1 MMPRMNWMISMLTR
15 PRLDSRSRAA
25 RLTWSGTAI
34 RAVAL
39 ASDICASG
47 NGILAGAARVGEVR
61 SVLTRPRTPAGDQE
75 KPRRWL
81 LLVGLVAF
89 AVALGLY
96 VAYTVIHPKS
106 FTMDPVD
113 LAVYRSGGLIV
124 RHVRPLYDPRLAAPL
139 YDWVGYGK
147 LHLPFTYTPFAAISF
162 AVISFVPWW
171 LSQQLSVAVD
181 IVALLAALWFTLGGL
196 GYRKD
201 LTRLAVTLLGA
212 AAAFWTEPFLRT
224 IYLGQVNLVLMAL
237 IIWDLCQPD
246 TRPSTGKSRWWKG
259 FGTGVAAGI
268 KLVPLIFIPYLL
280 LARKFRQAAMACAGF
295 AFTVLLGFV
304 ILPNDSTKWW
314 FDGLFVQGGRTGFT
328 GWAGNQSLDGL
339 IPRLSGSVNSAKP
352 AWIAAAVLAGAA
364 GVIAAALL
372 DRKGYQVPGL
382 LMAALTGLLISPISW
397 DHHWVWIAPG
407 ALVAGHYAVQ
417 AYRRKA
423 TKAAWA
429 LGILAVGIVAWFGA
443 WPARLFTARLNLG
456 HDSLGL
462 LWVAR
467 NTNPVYYDWYGDKP
481 WFTEYHWHGLALIA
495 GNAYVLAGLALF
507 GLLGALAL
515 LLPHRTKEHDDEP
528 GQAGARTQPGLRGR
542 LRLPAA

>member
-1 MMPRMNWMISMLTR
+1 M
-15 PRLDSRSRAA
+15 
-25 RLTWSGTAI
+25 
-34 RAVAL
+34 
-39 ASDICASG
+39 
-47 NGILAGAARVGEVR
+47 R
-61 SVLTRPRTPAGDQE
+61 SVLTRSQAHAGDN
-75 KPRRWL
+75 KAPGRWL
-81 LLVGLVAF
+81 LLVGLGAF

-139 YDWVGYGK
+139 YDWIGYGK
-147 LHLPFTYTPFAAISF
+147 LHLPFTYTPFAAIAF

-181 IVALLAALWFTLGGL
+181 IIALLAALWFTLGGL

-201 LTRLAVTLLGA
+201 QTRLAVTLLGA
-212 AAAFWTEPFLRT
+212 AAVFWTEPVLRT

-246 TRPSTGKSRWWKG
+246 TEHSRWWKG
-259 FGTGVAAGI
+259 FGTGIAAGI

-280 LARKFRQAAMACAGF
+280 LAGKFRQAAMACAGF
-295 AFTVLLGFV
+295 ACTVLLGFAV
-304 ILPNDSTKWW
+304 LPKDSATWW

-339 IPRLSGSVNSAKP
+339 ITRLAGSVSAARP
-352 AWIAAAVLAGAA
+352 AWIAVAVLVAA
-364 GVIAAALL
+364 IGVTAAALL

-382 LMAALTGLLISPISW
+382 LMAALTGLLVSPISW

-407 ALVAGHYAVQ
+407 ALVAAHYAVR
-417 AYRRKA
+417 AWRRNA
-423 TKAAWA
+423 RGAAVA
-429 LGILAVGIVAWFGA
+429 LAALALVIVAWFGA
-443 WPARLFTARLNLG
+443 WPARLFTAKLNLG
-456 HDSLGL
+456 NDSLGL
-462 LWVAR
+462 LWIPR
-467 NTNPVYYDWYGDKP
+467 NTNPVYYQRYGDKP
-481 WFTEYHWHGLALIA
+481 WFTEYHWHGLALAA

-507 GLLGALAL
+507 GLLGVLAL
-515 LLPHRTKEHDDEP
+515 LLPGKERDDEP
-528 GQAGARTQPGLRGR
+528 GPTRARTQSGRRGR

>member
-1 MMPRMNWMISMLTR
+1 
-15 PRLDSRSRAA
+15 
-25 RLTWSGTAI
+25 
-34 RAVAL
+34 
-39 ASDICASG
+39 
-47 NGILAGAARVGEVR
+47 VR
-61 SVLTRPRTPAGDQE
+61 SVLTRPQAPAGE
-75 KPRRWL
+75 HNAPRGWL
-81 LLVGLVAF
+81 LLAGLGAF

-96 VAYTVIHPKS
+96 VIYMVIHPKS

-147 LHLPFTYTPFAAISF
+147 LHLPFTYTPFAAIAF

-171 LSQQLSVAVD
+171 LSQQLSVTVD

-246 TRPSTGKSRWWKG
+246 TRPNTGKSRWWKG

-268 KLVPLIFIPYLL
+268 KLVPLIFVPYLL

-295 AFTVLLGFV
+295 SFTVLLGFV
-304 ILPNDSTKWW
+304 ILPGDSGTWW
-314 FDGLFVQGGRTGFT
+314 FHGLFFQGGRTGFT

-339 IPRLSGSVNSAKP
+339 ITRLAGSIDSARP

-443 WPARLFTARLNLG
+443 WPARLFTTRLNLG

-462 LWVAR
+462 LWIPR

-528 GQAGARTQPGLRGR
+528 GHAGARTQPGLRGR

>member
-1 MMPRMNWMISMLTR
+1 M
-15 PRLDSRSRAA
+15 
-25 RLTWSGTAI
+25 
-34 RAVAL
+34 
-39 ASDICASG
+39 
-47 NGILAGAARVGEVR
+47 R
-61 SVLTRPRTPAGDQE
+61 SVLTRPQAPAGEQ
-75 KPRRWL
+75 KRPGRWL
-81 LLVGLVAF
+81 LLVGLSAF
-89 AVALGLY
+89 AVVLGLY
-96 VAYTVIHPKS
+96 VIYTVIHPKS

-147 LHLPFTYTPFAAISF
+147 LHLPFTYTPFAAIAF

-196 GYRKD
+196 GYRRD
-201 LTRLAVTLLGA
+201 NIRLGATLLGA
-212 AAAFWTEPFLRT
+212 AAVFWTEPVLRT
-224 IYLGQVNLVLMAL
+224 MYLGQVNLVLMAL

-246 TRPSTGKSRWWKG
+246 TDKSRWWKG
-259 FGTGVAAGI
+259 FGTGIAAGV

-304 ILPNDSTKWW
+304 ILPKDSTKWW

-339 IPRLSGSVNSAKP
+339 ITRLTGSVNGAKP
-352 AWIAAAVLAGAA
+352 AWIVAAVLVGAA
-364 GVIAAALL
+364 GVTAAALL
-372 DRKGYQVPGL
+372 DRRGYPLPGL
-382 LMAALTGLLISPISW
+382 LMAALTGLLVSPISW

-407 ALVAGHYAVQ
+407 VLVAAHYAVQ
-417 AYRRKA
+417 AARRNA
-423 TKAAWA
+423 VKAAWA
-429 LGILAVGIVAWFGA
+429 LRILAVAMVAWFGA
-443 WPARLFTARLNLG
+443 WPARLFTSRLNLG
-456 HDSLGL
+456 NDSLGL
-462 LWVAR
+462 LWIPR
-467 NTNPVYYDWYGDKP
+467 NTNPVYYQWYGDRP

-507 GLLGALAL
+507 GLLLAVSL
-515 LLPHRTKEHDDEP
+515 LLPRGTKKPSGTKKEHDDEP
-528 GQAGARTQPGLRGR
+528 GRTQARTQAGLRGR
-542 LRLPAA
+542 LRLP

>member
-1 MMPRMNWMISMLTR
+1 M
-15 PRLDSRSRAA
+15 
-25 RLTWSGTAI
+25 
-34 RAVAL
+34 
-39 ASDICASG
+39 
-47 NGILAGAARVGEVR
+47 R
-61 SVLTRPRTPAGDQE
+61 SVLTRPRTRAGEHDA
-75 KPRRWL
+75 PRRWL
-81 LLVGLVAF
+81 LPAGLGAF
-89 AVALGLY
+89 ALALGLY
-96 VAYTVIHPKS
+96 VIYTVIHPKS

-147 LHLPFTYTPFAAISF
+147 LHLPFTYTPFAAIAF

-181 IVALLAALWFTLGGL
+181 ILALLTALWLTLGGL

-201 LTRLAVTLLGA
+201 RTRLAVTLLGA
-212 AAAFWTEPFLRT
+212 AAVFWTEPVLRT
-224 IYLGQVNLVLMAL
+224 MYLGQVNLVLMAL

-246 TRPSTGKSRWWKG
+246 TEKSRWWEG
-259 FGTGVAAGI
+259 FGTGIAAGI

-295 AFTVLLGFV
+295 VFTVLLGFV
-304 ILPNDSTKWW
+304 ILPGDSGKWW
-314 FDGLFVQGGRTGFT
+314 FHGLFFQGGRTGFT

-339 IPRLSGSVNSAKP
+339 ITRLTGSIDAARP
-352 AWIAAAVLAGAA
+352 AWIAAAVVVGAV
-364 GVIAAALL
+364 GVTAAALL
-372 DRKGYQVPGL
+372 DRKGYPLPGL
-382 LMAALTGLLISPISW
+382 LMAALTGLLVSPISW

-407 ALVAGHYAVQ
+407 ALVAVHYAVQ
-417 AYRRKA
+417 AWRRNA
-423 TKAAWA
+423 RKAAWA
-429 LGILAVGIVAWFGA
+429 LGALALAIVAWFGA
-443 WPARLFTARLNLG
+443 WPARLFTHKLNLG

-462 LWVAR
+462 LWIPR
-467 NTNPVYYDWYGDKP
+467 NTNPVYYQWYGDKR
-481 WFTEYHWHGLALIA
+481 WFTEYHWHALALIA

-515 LLPHRTKEHDDEP
+515 PLQPDKEHADE
-528 GQAGARTQPGLRGR
+528 AGARTQGSLRGR